1 MFSGKNG
8 KGKHEDLE
16 QSKEAQCSSRVRRMA
31 KELVYIYIYIYIYFI
46 YFSREFFD
54 QFVPELVGL
63 FTRHNI
69 LIAFIIHLVMKQFRN
84 NSVK

>member
-46 YFSREFFD
+46 Y
-54 QFVPELVGL
+54 L
-63 FTRHNI
+63 FCGYWDC
-69 LIAFIIHLVMKQFRN
+69 
-84 NSVK
+84 